1 MVRAEFQGHS
11 MIIDSNLAVSEVT
24 SDVIAYV
31 LNKIVNAV
39 NPSKVILFGSQARRD
54 NHTGSDIDLLVIT
67 RPGEDREKIRL
78 EIERV
83 LRGRRFG
90 IDLLV
95 RTPEDFDWNMEV
107 ENPFYIDEI
116 VRQGRVIYE
125 H

>member
-1 MVRAEFQGHS
+1 

-24 SDVIAYV
+24 SQVVAYV
-31 LNKIVNAV
+31 LNKIVSAV
-39 NPSKVILFGSQARRD
+39 NPSKVILFGSQARGEK
-54 NHTGSDIDLLVIT
+54 HTGSDIDLLVIT
-67 RPGEDREKIRL
+67 NPGDDREKIRL

-90 IDLLV
+90 VDLLV
-95 RTPEDFDWNMEV
+95 RTPEDVDWNMEV

-116 VRQGRVIYE
+116 VRQGKVIYE

>member
-1 MVRAEFQGHS
+1 

-24 SDVIAYV
+24 SQVVAYV
-31 LNKIVNAV
+31 LNKIVKAV
-39 NPSKVILFGSQARRD
+39 NPSKVILFGSQARRE

-67 RPGEDREKIRL
+67 QLGEDRENIRL

-90 IDLLV
+90 VDLLV
-95 RTPEDFDWNMEV
+95 RTPEDVDWNMDV

-116 VRQGRVIYE
+116 MRQGKVIYE